1 MHKEEER
8 VKTFNNHWPL
18 NTQDFALGLALAR
31 NGFYHFGNKATT
43 IGNNLVADFMS

>member
-18 NTQDFALGLALAR
+18 NTQDFALGLALAK
-31 NGFYHFGNKATT
+31 NGFYHFGNN
-43 IGNNLVADFMS
+43 NNLVADFMS